1 MDYYD
6 MNACMAGH
14 KLVMVIYVKSI
25 DKYFFSWICMKEAC
39 VERRDK
45 LENWQ
50 IAIDDKQI
58 KVQQLCY

>member
-1 MDYYD
+1 
-6 MNACMAGH
+6 
-14 KLVMVIYVKSI
+14 
-25 DKYFFSWICMKEAC
+25 MKEAC
-39 VERRDK
+39 VECRDK